1 MKNSLMVPASGRTI
15 ATTRHVSNSKYF
27 KFGMRLWNECD
38 KETCRNGCRQQK
50 VINWLKHHGEEEEQL
65 FWVAQNFSLDA
76 PKNKMRERRV
86 WHGKGKTL
94 HIVHETF
101 KSVIRWK
108 VALFPPKQYW
118 NQNKYFILIS
128 IDFNTRMCFFAFFFR
143 SFRLAFRYSKTEGYR
158 DISIWSFAFKK
169 KTPRRRRKTFPP
181 CSEHKTSRRGTFC
194 LNPSAKFLILKQKF
208 GIKCQQSE
216 KHIIWAYLAALIG
229 SVWSS
234 RRNSSSRSSPAW

>member
-1 MKNSLMVPASGRTI
+1 MSPTLSISSLEWDCGMSAIRKHVAMGAGNKKLLTDSNTMEKKKN
-15 ATTRHVSNSKYF
+15 
-27 KFGMRLWNECD
+27 
-38 KETCRNGCRQQK
+38 
-50 VINWLKHHGEEEEQL
+50 
-65 FWVAQNFSLDA
+65 NFFELHKTSHWMHR
-76 PKNKMRERRV
+76 KIKWERRV